1 MASWKSRCPLKWS
14 RKTKIDI
21 DNVLHSVHKGKSS
34 KHKHIATICT
44 GNNLPPIGAESSPD
58 GTREH
63 TQNVYKDK
71 RCKITMK
78 FDVQGNPQST
88 PLSERLKSAEV
99 DAKTVESIRD
109 RLGTS
114 VTYLEGVLA
123 FGNLVKDVS
132 YFISTDH

>member
-1 MASWKSRCPLKWS
+1 MTINNETLTAIPESGLDGAREYNHTYENKW
-14 RKTKIDI
+14 
-21 DNVLHSVHKGKSS
+21 
-34 KHKHIATICT
+34 
-44 GNNLPPIGAESSPD
+44 
-58 GTREH
+58 
-63 TQNVYKDK
+63 
-71 RCKITMK
+71 CKITMK

-88 PLSERLKSAEV
+88 SLSERLKSAEV

>member
-1 MASWKSRCPLKWS
+1 MS
-14 RKTKIDI
+14 INNDI
-21 DNVLHSVHKGKSS
+21 L
-34 KHKHIATICT
+34 IATP
-44 GNNLPPIGAESSPD
+44 GSGPD
-58 GTREH
+58 GIRE
-63 TQNVYKDK
+63 YKHEREK
-71 RCKITMK
+71 KWCKITMK

-88 PLSERLKSAEV
+88 SLSERLKSAEV

-132 YFISTDH
+132 YFISTGSLMLTAS